1 MLVYLFEL
9 DSVRNSE
16 KEIKIGQQALF
27 EEIVINGNQ
36 VALSFNQLTDSESF
50 LQMIEN
56 EKTYP
61 EIISLFRCGA
71 LKVSRFRKYRTAS
84 QYIQDAIDK
93 CVAKDPNAFLFS
105 GLPVKCTDIE
115 LLKVLKDALVYA
127 DLTRLEEIRDQYESG
142 SEKWKRM
149 DYIWK
154 YIRMILILSMEKLA
168 MNPAKEDIRYFFM
181 DYMEK
186 IRRICKQTGLD
197 IMDQALKILDDCEEQ
212 LRAKKDSSLFDR
224 TNWVTL
230 LNTMNADKSVFLAE
244 ALVDMCYNYTIE
256 ESIRD
261 VSRHFNDED
270 GFRTDFFERL
280 KLYWEEYEKGI
291 HYFHKGDGEKVHSQ
305 DKQYTFWD
313 TAVRILDDTS
323 LAQENESDMQGD
335 CTYEEVYEKRKLV
348 WKKERA
354 GKLAKWFVT
363 AIVYIVIFY
372 VVEKGLDYLESY
384 VLETTVNF
392 RLNAILSGILDTIC
406 FGVLGSW
413 ISDKLQLVDVLQS
426 FRNIVTGI
434 RDVYR
439 IRKAPKQMSYR
450 RKNVL
455 HDKND
460 K

>member
-1 MLVYLFEL
+1 
-9 DSVRNSE
+9 
-16 KEIKIGQQALF
+16 
-27 EEIVINGNQ
+27 
-36 VALSFNQLTDSESF
+36 
-50 LQMIEN
+50 
-56 EKTYP
+56 
-61 EIISLFRCGA
+61 
-71 LKVSRFRKYRTAS
+71 
-84 QYIQDAIDK
+84 
-93 CVAKDPNAFLFS
+93 
-105 GLPVKCTDIE
+105 
-115 LLKVLKDALVYA
+115 
-127 DLTRLEEIRDQYESG
+127 
-142 SEKWKRM
+142 
-149 DYIWK
+149 
-154 YIRMILILSMEKLA
+154 
-168 MNPAKEDIRYFFM
+168 
-181 DYMEK
+181 
-186 IRRICKQTGLD
+186 
-197 IMDQALKILDDCEEQ
+197 
-212 LRAKKDSSLFDR
+212 
-224 TNWVTL
+224 
-230 LNTMNADKSVFLAE
+230 
-244 ALVDMCYNYTIE
+244 
-256 ESIRD
+256 
-261 VSRHFNDED
+261 
-270 GFRTDFFERL
+270 
-280 KLYWEEYEKGI
+280 
-291 HYFHKGDGEKVHSQ
+291 
-305 DKQYTFWD
+305 
-313 TAVRILDDTS
+313 
-323 LAQENESDMQGD
+323 MQGD

>member
-115 LLKVLKDALVYA
+115 LLKVLKDALVY
-127 DLTRLEEIRDQYESG
+127 
-142 SEKWKRM
+142 
-149 DYIWK
+149 
-154 YIRMILILSMEKLA
+154 
-168 MNPAKEDIRYFFM
+168 
-181 DYMEK
+181 
-186 IRRICKQTGLD
+186 
-197 IMDQALKILDDCEEQ
+197 
-212 LRAKKDSSLFDR
+212 
-224 TNWVTL
+224 
-230 LNTMNADKSVFLAE
+230 
-244 ALVDMCYNYTIE
+244 
-256 ESIRD
+256 
-261 VSRHFNDED
+261 
-270 GFRTDFFERL
+270 
-280 KLYWEEYEKGI
+280 
-291 HYFHKGDGEKVHSQ
+291 
-305 DKQYTFWD
+305 
-313 TAVRILDDTS
+313 
-323 LAQENESDMQGD
+323 
-335 CTYEEVYEKRKLV
+335 EEVYEKRKLV

-455 HDKND
+455 HNKNE